1 MSRWILDTDHVS
13 LALQGHSRITARIQQ
28 SDLEVATTVITAQ
41 ELFNG
46 WVVRIND
53 PKYMKDIVELY
64 ERFLKTLNF
73 LKEIQILSF
82 DQAAN
87 HQYKQLLLDRSLRKK
102 RLQQDIKIAAIA
114 LSTDA
119 ILVTRNQRDFA
130 LVPNLRLENW
140 TI

>member
-13 LALQGHSRITARIQQ
+13 LALQGHPLITARIQQ
-28 SDLEVATTVITAQ
+28 YDTAVVTTVITAQ

-53 PKYMKDIVELY
+53 PNYMKEMVQLY
-64 ERFLKTLNF
+64 ERFSQTLNF
-73 LKEIQILSF
+73 LKGIQILSF
-82 DQAAN
+82 DQAAYSE
-87 HQYKQLLLDRSLRKK
+87 YKQLVLNPSLRKK
-102 RLQQDIKIAAIA
+102 RLQQDLKIAAVA
-114 LSTDA
+114 LSTGA
-119 ILVTRNQRDFA
+119 IVVTRNQRDFS